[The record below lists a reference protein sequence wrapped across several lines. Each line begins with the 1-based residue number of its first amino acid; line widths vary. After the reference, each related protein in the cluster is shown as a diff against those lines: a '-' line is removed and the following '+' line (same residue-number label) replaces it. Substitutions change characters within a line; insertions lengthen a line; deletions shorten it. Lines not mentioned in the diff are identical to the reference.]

1 MRRARLITGL
11 LVFTSVL
18 LVSAPVA
25 LAASSSGQGWYGET
39 NDKTIASAMFITIA
53 FFPAVIIVF
62 SVIQWALD
70 KRKHARWDAQKRRAA
85 SADLRGGW

>member
-18 LVSAPVA
+18 LVSAPA
-25 LAASSSGQGWYGET
+25 AFAASSSGQGWYGET

-85 SADLRGGW
+85 SAGSRGGW